1 VRTVPAPILEASSP
15 RATSLSAIRLPATCL
30 FTALLSLASAPSVV
44 AQETA
49 PTAPPPPANVPTP
62 PEPEGPRAFGA
73 SLFSGSFAAQRENG
87 LNPDY
92 RVLPGDRVAVN
103 VWGITSLADVFAV
116 DTQGNIFLPGIGPI
130 PVGGVRSADMTDVVR
145 QAIAR
150 VYRGTFGVY
159 TNLLNASPVAVF
171 VTGGVERPGRYAGI
185 PSDSVL
191 FFLDQAGGIDVE
203 NGSYRNVRVMRGQ
216 SVLAELDLYDF
227 LLEGTLPTPQL
238 ADGDVILVGRRGPLV
253 EVRPQSGSP
262 VLVELGGPEATG
274 AEVLAV
280 VASGAR
286 ANEVTVRGMREGRP
300 VVHAFAAPA
309 FASVPLRDGDV
320 VVFRE
325 EGRPEHV
332 IVRLEGEFE
341 GPSELAVR
349 RGTRL
354 VDLLNW
360 VSVDPELAHTEAVH
374 IRRPSVAAEQRR
386 AILDSLERL
395 ERSALL
401 AFSGTE
407 GESAIRVREAEL
419 VRSFVQTARNVQP
432 LGRVVTT
439 TADRQLNVL
448 LEDGDTVVI
457 PHRSNVVRVGG
468 EVTFAQAVMYRPDLD
483 VYDYVRMAGGYSN
496 RAETSAVIVIRPSA
510 EVFIGNIG
518 DVEIRP
524 GDELFVPPRI
534 DRKVFQGAIDFSRII
549 YQIAVAASVLI
560 RI

>member
-1 VRTVPAPILEASSP
+1 MRHLLCLVLLTASS
-15 RATSLSAIRLPATCL
+15 A
-30 FTALLSLASAPSVV
+30 AL
-44 AQETA
+44 AQETGRSVPA
-49 PTAPPPPANVPTP
+49 PANVP
-62 PEPEGPRAFGA
+62 EPVEPTGPRPFGSA
-73 SLFSGSFAAQRENG
+73 LFSGSFAAQRENG

-130 PVGGVRSADMTDVVR
+130 PLGGVRSADLTDVVR
-145 QAIAR
+145 QAIGR
-150 VYRGTFGVY
+150 VFRGTFGVY

-191 FFLDQAGGIDVE
+191 FFLDQAGGIDAE
-203 NGSYRNVRVMRGQ
+203 NGSYRNVRVMRG
-216 SVLAELDLYDF
+216 SNVLAELDLYDF

-253 EVRPQSGSP
+253 EVHPQSGDA
-262 VLVELGGPEATG
+262 VLVELGSNEATG
-274 AEVLAV
+274 REVLAV

-300 VVHAFAAPA
+300 VVNAFRAPA
-309 FASVPLRDGDV
+309 FATAPLRDGDV
-320 VVFRE
+320 VTFRE
-325 EGRPEHV
+325 EGRAEHL

-354 VDLLNW
+354 LDLLNW
-360 VSVDPELAHTEAVH
+360 VSVDPQLAYTEAVH

-386 AILDSLERL
+386 SILESLDRL

-419 VRSFVQTARNVQP
+419 VRSFVERARNVQP

-439 TADRQLNVL
+439 SADHQLNVL

-457 PHRSNVVRVGG
+457 PHRSNVVRVAG

-518 DVEIRP
+518 DVDIRP
-524 GDELFVPPRI
+524 GDEVFVPPRI

>member
-1 VRTVPAPILEASSP
+1 M
-15 RATSLSAIRLPATCL
+15 RLPRL
-30 FTALLSLASAPSVV
+30 LRNLGVLLALAPCALAL

-49 PTAPPPPANVPTP
+49 PTTPPPANVLPGHSSAPTP
-62 PEPEGPRAFGA
+62 AAPTGPAPFGA
-73 SLFSGSFAAQRENG
+73 ALFSGSFAAQRGNG

-103 VWGITSLADVFAV
+103 VWGITSLADVFVV
-116 DTQGNIFLPGIGPI
+116 DTQGNIFLPGVGP
-130 PVGGVRSADMTDVVR
+130 VALGGVRNADLTDVVR
-145 QAIAR
+145 QAVGR
-150 VYRGTFGVY
+150 VFRGTFGVY

-171 VTGGVERPGRYAGI
+171 VTGGVARPGRYAGI

-191 FFLDQAGGIDVE
+191 FFLDQAGGVDAE
-203 NGSYRNVRVMRGQ
+203 TGSYRDVRVMRG
-216 SVLAELDLYDF
+216 SDVLAELDLYDF
-227 LLEGTLPTPQL
+227 LLHGTLPTPQL
-238 ADGDVILVGRRGPLV
+238 ADGDVILVGRRGTVV
-253 EVRPQSGSP
+253 EVRPSSGSA

-286 ANEVTVRGMREGRP
+286 ANEVTVRGMREGRR
-300 VVHAFAAPA
+300 VVNAFGAPA
-309 FASVPLRDGDV
+309 FATAPLRDGDV
-320 VVFRE
+320 VTFRE
-325 EGRPEHV
+325 EGHAEHV
-332 IVRLEGEFE
+332 VVRLEGEFE
-341 GPSELAVR
+341 GPSELVVR

-360 VSVDPELAHTEAVH
+360 ISVDPELAYTEAVH

-386 AILDSLERL
+386 AILESLERL
-395 ERSALL
+395 ERTALL

-407 GESAIRVREAEL
+407 GESTIRVREAEL
-419 VRSFVQTARNVQP
+419 VRSFVERARNVQP

-448 LEDGDTVVI
+448 LEEGDTVVI

-510 EVFIGNIG
+510 EVFIGNLG